1 MKSTDIEKVKR
12 GLVQIPMIGRT
23 IAFGYNYECDLKLSQ
38 EQAVLVAIGEIN
50 NWKELGCS
58 PGNLT

>member
-50 NWKELGCS
+50 NWKELGCT
-58 PGNLT
+58 PGN